1 MEMSKAKTLQDVA
14 ELVTLASEGLSKAK
28 ACTSTDE
35 MRNIV
40 YDGLTVLATAIE
52 PLSELVKAEGL
63 KANCFVDIQFRT
75 PVSLAYLRENE

>member
-1 MEMSKAKTLQDVA
+1 MNESKTLQEVA

-28 ACTSTDE
+28 DCTSTDE

-40 YDGLTVLATAIE
+40 YDGLTVLASAME

-63 KANCFVDIQFRT
+63 KANCFVDIEFRT

>member
-40 YDGLTVLATAIE
+40 YDGLTMLATAIE
-52 PLSELVKAEGL
+52 PLS
-63 KANCFVDIQFRT
+63 
-75 PVSLAYLRENE
+75 

>member
-1 MEMSKAKTLQDVA
+1 MERANVERLHEVA
-14 ELVTLASEGLSKAK
+14 ELVTLASDGLSKAK
-28 ACTSTDE
+28 DCTSTDE

-40 YDGLTVLATAIE
+40 YSGLTVLASAIE